1 MEWDPPWLESWTWT
15 STSWSLSRTYLDSE
29 SEPSGGGWIESQ
41 WKKTWHHRVRYA
53 QVTVWFL
60 LLSFST
66 KVTANRMEVVA
77 VAVAAARILGVDSSV
92 FWALNPMT
100 SYGIQYDVRRRS
112 RPSFLSWSMIYF
124 ICWKHVVIW
133 FLCLLLVKSVP
144 WECRCICGSQDFGL
158 ASSLLIGSQQRAK
171 CLPPYVNK
179 SDNSIPHGLFP
190 VLVLFTTLID
200 RSSVLDSTP
209 IDCYCC

>member
-1 MEWDPPWLESWTWT
+1 M
-15 STSWSLSRTYLDSE
+15 
-29 SEPSGGGWIESQ
+29 
-41 WKKTWHHRVRYA
+41 RYA

-100 SYGIQYDVRRRS
+100 SYGIQYDVCRRS

-124 ICWKHVVIW
+124 ICWKHVVI
-133 FLCLLLVKSVP
+133 
-144 WECRCICGSQDFGL
+144 
-158 ASSLLIGSQQRAK
+158 
-171 CLPPYVNK
+171 
-179 SDNSIPHGLFP
+179 
-190 VLVLFTTLID
+190 
-200 RSSVLDSTP
+200 
-209 IDCYCC
+209 